1 VRPFTHKQ
9 IELVENFAVQAVIA
23 IENTRLLN
31 ELRQR
36 TADLSESL
44 QQQIAT
50 ADVLQGDQPFGFRSG
65 NGSRYASSVG
75 SAAMRGSQRVNP
87 PAPGQCLSMHR
98 QHGYS
103 REFQQYLR
111 EHPIAAGRGSVVG
124 RAMADGKI
132 VHVPDV
138 WADRDHALI
147 EQRKVGRYRTVLA
160 VPLIEGVAIVILRLT
175 RDQVRPFTD
184 KQIALVQTFADHSVI
199 AIKNVAVRRGAGAHR
214 GTERIAG
221 AADGDIGRAGRNQ
234 HLARRAGISFP
245 NDAAKR
251 DAALRGQLRHTVAER
266 RRCLPYRCAPR
277 AAADGIPGEM
287 GIGTLLRPG
296 PEVPLARAARTGQA
310 IQFADLRKSR
320 AYRATAGD
328 APDFVEVGEAGI
340 AVDYGMRRQR
350 RVQLVG

>member
-50 ADVLQGDQPFGFRSG
+50 ADALQGDQPFGFRSG
-65 NGSRYASSVG
+65 NASRYASSVG

-160 VPLIEGVAIVILRLT
+160 VPLMREGVAIVILRLT
-175 RDQVRPFTD
+175 RDQVQPFTD

-266 RRCLPYRCAPR
+266 RRCLPDRCAPR

-287 GIGTLLRPG
+287 GNRNSVASRPG
-296 PEVPLARAARTGQA
+296 SSSRPRRSNRAGYTIR
-310 IQFADLRKSR
+310 
-320 AYRATAGD
+320 
-328 APDFVEVGEAGI
+328 
-340 AVDYGMRRQR
+340 
-350 RVQLVG
+350 